1 MRQGT
6 AEDDLIVQAATCHL
20 GEDRNY
26 YYCLCQSFYKVLG
39 KLLKLILSQV
49 AVEFSFAFF

>member
-6 AEDDLIVQAATCHL
+6 AEDDLIVLAATCHL
-20 GEDRNY
+20 GEVKNY

-39 KLLKLILSQV
+39 KLLKPILPQV
-49 AVEFSFAFF
+49 VVEFSFAFF